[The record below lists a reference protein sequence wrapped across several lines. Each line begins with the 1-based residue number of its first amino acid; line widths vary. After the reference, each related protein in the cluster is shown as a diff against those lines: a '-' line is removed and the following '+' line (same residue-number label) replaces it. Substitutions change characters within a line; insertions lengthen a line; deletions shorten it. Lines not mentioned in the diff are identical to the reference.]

1 MISLYVGQDQ
11 VEFHAHEDTLCKLRF
26 FQAAVQG
33 SFRESLTKS
42 IDMPEDTPSA
52 VSALIEFLYTG
63 NYTYP
68 YDSAITS
75 LRHGLGTPVASLIE
89 GQFHVAVSTIALKY
103 GCQGL
108 ADSAVRNFEAL
119 LPQLG
124 SLDQLRL
131 WKAAYV
137 ESPDLASWRRGFE
150 HCNAGKRAGVWM
162 KQLFQDYRGE
172 MDQTIAEVPELAADL
187 MRLAIARMD

>member
-1 MISLYVGQDQ
+1 MISLCVGQDQ

-42 IDMPEDTPSA
+42 IDMPDDTPNA

-68 YDSAITS
+68 YDSSITS
-75 LRHGLGTPVASLIE
+75 LHRVLRTPIASLIE

-108 ADSAVRNFEAL
+108 AESAVRNFEAV
-119 LPQLG
+119 LPQLN
-124 SLDQLRL
+124 SLDQLLL
-131 WKAAYV
+131 WKTAYA
-137 ESPDLASWRRGFE
+137 EGPTWRHSFE
-150 HCNAGKRAGVWM
+150 DCYSEKPAGLWM
-162 KQLFQDYRGE
+162 KGLYPEHRLE
-172 MDQTIAEVPELAADL
+172 MEQTIAEVPELASDL
-187 MRLAIARMD
+187 MRLAIAGMD